1 MRELL
6 PDRPWPPLI
15 HEGRMSRWMLVRDV
29 VLTVLM
35 WFLFALLAA
44 GEVDR
49 VAGHWLD
56 ELGVRAWFRRA
67 GYNDLGN
74 NWSYFLYTL
83 APYLGIALLLTIS
96 LVSFSI
102 DTINRRARALRGRR
116 PPRLALGIEA
126 RHAEFATLTE
136 HVGKTTRA
144 SRAELTEVQ
153 TVDARSLLLILGRL
167 DEAALVDARQLKVTR
182 VHVTEDGH
190 YQILAD
196 A

>member
-1 MRELL
+1 MNELL

-15 HEGRMSRWMLVRDV
+15 HEGQMSRWMLVRDV
-29 VLTVLM
+29 VLTVLL

-49 VAGHWLD
+49 VAGHWFD

-74 NWSYFLYTL
+74 NWPYFLHKL

-116 PPRLALGIEA
+116 PPRLPLGIEA

-136 HVGKTTRA
+136 HVGKTMRA
-144 SRAELTEVQ
+144 SRVELNEVQ

-167 DEAALVDARQLKVTR
+167 DEAALIDARQLKVTR